1 MTGFNDEALL
11 FMFYSNPND
20 VAQIMAA
27 QEL

>member
-11 FMFYSNPND
+11 YMFYSNPGD
-20 VAQIMAA
+20 VQQIMAA